1 VAEYDGLAPR
11 GVHDL
16 APAFLTAT
24 FFTTAG
30 LLSLC
35 SSAFRTTSAETVL
48 ALKPHDV
55 RRHDGLNQSL
65 LNMLHLVCS
74 DDWALRSVEAKS
86 GRSRKDA
93 DPAPGTMLLKR
104 SLQNVSK
111 LVSKYPERTPN
122 HGMTGPRLR
131 RFCRRFARS
140 FSR

>member
-1 VAEYDGLAPR
+1 VAEYDGLAQR
-11 GVHDL
+11 DVYDL
-16 APAFLTAT
+16 VPAFLTIT
-24 FFTTAG
+24 FFTT
-30 LLSLC
+30 
-35 SSAFRTTSAETVL
+35 SSAFRTTSAEAVL
-48 ALKPHDV
+48 ALKPHDA

-74 DDWALRSVEAKS
+74 DDWALRSAEAKS

-93 DPAPGTMLLKR
+93 DPVPGTMLLKW

-131 RFCRRFARS
+131 RFCRRFAPS

>member
-1 VAEYDGLAPR
+1 MAQR
-11 GVHDL
+11 GVYDS
-16 APAFLTAT
+16 APAFLTTT
-24 FFTTAG
+24 FFTTAD
-30 LLSLC
+30 LLSLS
-35 SSAFRTTSAETVL
+35 SSAFRTTSAEAVL
-48 ALKPHDV
+48 ALKPHDA

-111 LVSKYPERTPN
+111 LVSKYPDRTPD
-122 HGMTGPRLR
+122 HGITGPRLR
-131 RFCRRFARS
+131 RFCRRLAPS